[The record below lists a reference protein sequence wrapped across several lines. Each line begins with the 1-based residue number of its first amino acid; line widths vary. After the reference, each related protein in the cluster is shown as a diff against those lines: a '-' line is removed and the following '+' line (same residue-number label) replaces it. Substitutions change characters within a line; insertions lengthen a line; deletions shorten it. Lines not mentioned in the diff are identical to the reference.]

1 MTALPISLKKNK
13 AKAIKV
19 ANINFGFDNQNI
31 IKMLESRGSAIMA
44 GNGDKSK
51 KIEKEIEVYAKEN
64 FEKI

>member
-1 MTALPISLKKNK
+1 VTALPISLKKNK

-51 KIEKEIEVYAKEN
+51 KIEK
-64 FEKI
+64 